1 LVSAEAIIELLGV
14 TTATYSSRR
23 REDQNKFSRMLESDR
38 DIAEFLRG
46 REQQAPV
53 RLDVKNTDVPINFG
67 DYHGVDVLG
76 GYMAGLPENL
86 IRSEAHSERS
96 KTVLAVTHDMA
107 KAPDREGQVS
117 LYEGKSGL
125 KVFRN
130 PETRPRAWSVHQ
142 AIPATILAGLRD
154 RLQVQPLDVHR
165 QTILLAETPALESC
179 DGDVIKTRQPQP
191 QPHALHRRRLLSGLG
206 SRRGRQARPHL
217 GSLWFRP
224 RRGGA
229 RRRAPDRSALP
240 AGQFLCRRSAVYDG
254 TAVDRR
260 TRMSAAMIT

>member
-1 LVSAEAIIELLGV
+1 VSAEAIIELLGV

-67 DYHGVDVLG
+67 DHHGVDVLG

-179 DGDVIKTRQPQP
+179 DGDVIKIVSRSPSRMRCTGDAFYPAWEAAVDGKPARIWEAYGFVRGVVAPAGAHQID
-191 QPHALHRRRLLSGLG
+191 RL
-206 SRRGRQARPHL
+206 
-217 GSLWFRP
+217 FRP
-224 RRGGA
+224 GSFYAGGA
-229 RRRAPDRSALP
+229 LFMM
-240 AGQFLCRRSAVYDG
+240 GLLL
-254 TAVDRR
+254 TAVLVCLRR
-260 TRMSAAMIT
+260 